1 MLLGGCGPIAILLRT
16 LGVKKGAVR
25 VWVLSIDDGNGL
37 FLTQAYSGAGSGSV
51 YGLGGPIGRINRHG
65 LGIKDQLRI
74 ERALNML
81 PPT

>member
-51 YGLGGPIGRINRHG
+51 YGWGVPLDGSIATDWESKINSVLKGH
-65 LGIKDQLRI
+65 
-74 ERALNML
+74 
-81 PPT
+81 